1 MTTTGQDPHIG
12 RQVGDYRVVSKL
24 GEGGMG
30 MVYKGQH
37 AALGQV
43 VAIKSLHSALMNN
56 QSAKERFIREAQALA
71 RVTHPNIISL
81 LNFINNDTGCFIVME
96 FAEGEDLE
104 AKLQKM
110 GIIPP
115 EQCLPWFVEACR
127 GLSFAH
133 KQGIIHRDIKPS
145 NIIVHPSGRTKLLD
159 FGTAKL
165 VDAKRLTQ
173 QGMTLGTIVYMSKE
187 QLLGKPLD
195 ARSDIYSLG
204 VTLYEALTGKLPFYD
219 EEERKLVVKIA
230 KTEPIP
236 PSQHYPAISKE
247 LEAVILK
254 SMAKEPEGRYQNAD
268 EMEQALMRLLGPA
281 AASLAGSSANLG
293 QRPSAPPTPTPQPQQ
308 PPPQPLAA
316 TANSGAMAQLV
327 AQPMAL
333 GAPPPSLLLSPLVLV
348 GLVLGIIGV
357 GAGVPVALLGSSQN
371 IKIIGVVMLLVLGL
385 IGGLLCVVGF
395 LQWSAAVRLH
405 AMGGVPLPMTPPT
418 ANSPP
423 PQASVVPAALA
434 PAAPV
439 PQPVSFAPGGTLNV
453 NSANA
458 AQNYPAHGAAPP
470 APPRPPA
477 GTAVLQVIDG
487 PDKGRQYQITRQVPL
502 TIGRAPTCGAT
513 LNDPG
518 VSGTHAQ
525 VIFEGQALV
534 VMDMGSR
541 NGVFVNNAKI
551 NQRQVVTTGDLV
563 VIGSTR
569 MSVSV

>member
-1 MTTTGQDPHIG
+1 VTTTGQDPHIG

-37 AALGQV
+37 AALGQI

-195 ARSDIYSLG
+195 ARSDLYSLG
-204 VTLYEALTGKLPFYD
+204 VTLYECVTGQLPFYD

-254 SMAKEPEGRYQNAD
+254 SMAKEPEGRFQNAD

-281 AASLAGSSANLG
+281 AASLAGSSASLG
-293 QRPSAPPTPTPQPQQ
+293 PRPAAIGTPVEAAPA
-308 PPPQPLAA
+308 PLTA
-316 TANSGAMAQLV
+316 TAASGKNAPVAAPAMAPVMQ
-327 AQPMAL
+327 

-357 GAGVPVALLGSSQN
+357 GAGVPVALLGPSQTV
-371 IKIIGVVMLLVLGL
+371 KIIGVVVLLVLGL

-405 AMGGVPLPMTPPT
+405 AMGGVPAPFQPPT
-418 ANSPP
+418 ANVQ
-423 PQASVVPAALA
+423 PQASVVPASLT
-434 PAAPV
+434 PVAPV
-439 PQPVSFAPGGTLNV
+439 PQPVAFAPGGTLNV

-458 AQNYPAHGAAPP
+458 AQNYPAQGAAPP